1 MPTLP
6 CRALAQVLSL
16 AAVLGCRN
24 GPPAPT
30 LPAPHRVAMVGIDG
44 GDWRILDPFIEAGV
58 APHLARMRKE
68 GASAP
73 LVIDSAMSP
82 ESWTTIASGHHP
94 ARHGIVQDQL
104 HMVGGGFQ
112 ATNQDV
118 KVHRIWDM
126 ATRHGRSSL
135 VMDFWASSPAYP
147 ILGVLLPRERG
158 TSWPPGLEGGTA
170 DQVPTRHP
178 EHIERLGLGAS
189 DSGRAR
195 QLLAEQ
201 GFDLAILPYYGHDQ
215 GLHILYQEYALARDP
230 QRLAALPAD
239 EAARARLGYEII
251 EETVRLADL
260 WIELA
265 FQAAGPD
272 GYVLLFS
279 DHGHTASVPATRRL
293 ALGRKVLDGGGGSIE
308 EGPVDLS
315 PLGRG
320 RATGTVKSRPL
331 YRHGEELRVPSLR
344 VEGPDA
350 QAVIEHLLTTTTQDG
365 LPLFQRS
372 GDDTLDAAPA
382 LVAACQAV
390 LGRHAEDAYSCFV
403 NSGSH
408 GLADPGI
415 FAVYGPGVIAGP
427 MSVEVESVD
436 VTPTAL
442 WLMGIPTAEDLAG
455 EPRTELLSTDRPV
468 VRIPTYENGSMP
480 WRKGGQSAPTDQTEL
495 MEWLKS
501 MGYVE

>member
-6 CRALAQVLSL
+6 SRALAQVLSL
-16 AAVLGCRN
+16 APVLGCHV

-30 LPAPHRVAMVGIDG
+30 LPAPHRVVMVGIDG

-58 APHLARMRKE
+58 APHLARLRRE

-73 LVIDSAMSP
+73 LVIDSPKSP
-82 ESWTTIASGHHP
+82 ESWTSIASGHRP
-94 ARHGIVQDQL
+94 AQHGIVQDQL
-104 HMVGGGFQ
+104 HTVGGGFQ

-126 ATRHGRSSL
+126 ATRHGRSAL
-135 VMDFWASSPAYP
+135 VMDFWACSPAYP
-147 ILGVLLPRERG
+147 ILGVMLPRERG
-158 TSWPPGLEGGTA
+158 TTWPPDLESGA
-170 DQVPTRHP
+170 DDWVPTKHA
-178 EHIERLGLGAS
+178 EHIERLGLAAS

-195 QLLAEQ
+195 TLLEQ
-201 GFDLAILPYYGHDQ
+201 QRFDLAILPYYGHDQ

-230 QRLAALPAD
+230 DTLATLPAD
-239 EAARARLGYEII
+239 QAARARLGYEII

-265 FQAAGPD
+265 LQAAGPD

-279 DHGHTASVPATRRL
+279 DHGHTAAVPATRRL

-315 PLGRG
+315 PLGHG
-320 RATGTVKSRPL
+320 QATGTVTSRPL
-331 YRHGEELRVPSLR
+331 YRQGEELRFPRLR

-350 QAVIEHLLTTTTQDG
+350 LAVAEHLLTTTTRDG
-365 LPLFQRS
+365 QPLFQRT
-372 GDDTLDAAPA
+372 GDDTLEASAV
-382 LVAACQAV
+382 LVAACRAV

-408 GLADPGI
+408 GIDDPGI
-415 FAVYGPGVIAGP
+415 FAVHGPGVVAGP
-427 MSVEVESVD
+427 MAVEVESVD

-442 WLMGIPTAEDLAG
+442 WLMGIPTADDLAG
-455 EPRTELLSTDRPV
+455 QPRTELLSTDRPV

-480 WRKGGQSAPTDQTEL
+480 WRQGGQGAPTDQTEL